1 VDLGAIVRMIHV
13 LQRKLL
19 ETAFPII
26 SDELLEKDSDDV
38 FLKGFSCFRVSTKFS
53 HFSSK
58 EAV

>member
-1 VDLGAIVRMIHV
+1 VRMIHV